1 MKKIILLQPSLRKN
15 SLTAEI
21 LQEFKKLLVGN
32 AGMRSVESNMRSV
45 ESNIRSSESN
55 MHSENYEIETIDLQE
70 KELEFC
76 DGRELSAY
84 NPDLREI
91 YEKLKSADIII
102 LWFPVYHYGI
112 SGVLK
117 NLLDICGEALTGKK
131 VWVIVSALLPD
142 CHMAYEHFFESFEK
156 KYSIERIKEVPYILN
171 WDFNA
176 GRLGLLGK
184 GKLQKLVKIL

>member
-21 LQEFKKLLVGN
+21 LKEFQNLLSKN
-32 AGMRSVESNMRSV
+32 
-45 ESNIRSSESN
+45 
-55 MHSENYEIETIDLQE
+55 ENYEIETIDLRE
-70 KELEFC
+70 ETLEFC
-76 DGRELSAY
+76 DGRELAGY
-84 NPDLREI
+84 NADLQKI
-91 YEKLKSADIII
+91 YQKLKSADIVI

-142 CHMAYEHFFESFEK
+142 CHMAYQHFFESFEK
-156 KYSIERIKEVPYILN
+156 KYGIIKIDFVPYICN
-171 WDFNA
+171 NEIKDGKMW
-176 GRLGLLGK
+176 LLAM
-184 GKLQKLVKIL
+184 GKLQKLIKLL

>member
-21 LQEFKKLLVGN
+21 LKEFQNMLLKLE
-32 AGMRSVESNMRSV
+32 A
-45 ESNIRSSESN
+45 
-55 MHSENYEIETIDLQE
+55 YKIETIDLRE

-84 NPDLREI
+84 NPDLQEI
-91 YEKLKSADIII
+91 HQKLKSADIVI
-102 LWFPVYHYGI
+102 LGFPIYHYSI

-117 NLLDICGEALTGKK
+117 NLLDICGEALTGKR
-131 VWVIVSALLPD
+131 VGVIISSILPD

-156 KYSIERIKEVPYILN
+156 KYSIEAITEVPYVLN
-171 WDFNA
+171 
-176 GRLGLLGK
+176 
-184 GKLQKLVKIL
+184 